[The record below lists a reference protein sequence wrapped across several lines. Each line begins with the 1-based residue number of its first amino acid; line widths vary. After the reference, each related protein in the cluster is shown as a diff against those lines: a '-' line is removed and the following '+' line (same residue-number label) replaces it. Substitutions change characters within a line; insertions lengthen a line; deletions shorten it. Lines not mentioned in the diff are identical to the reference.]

1 MGVSDNL
8 SIWINGTKWEG
19 RQNEFTPEPPDHIK
33 DISWRDLEPRGLNV
47 VLKILM

>member
-19 RQNEFTPEPPDHIK
+19 RQNELTPKPPDHIK
-33 DISWRDLEPRGLNV
+33 DISWRDLEERGLNV
-47 VLKILM
+47 VLRILM